1 MTDASAALSA
11 IPKGLRD
18 PLLAEY
24 RSIVQNY
31 AERRWSP
38 SELSGGK
45 FCEIVYSI
53 LQGYATN
60 AYPLAPSKP
69 GDFVSAC
76 RTLETYGHVPRSF
89 QILIPR
95 ALPTLYEVRNNRGVG
110 HVGGEVDPNH
120 MDATLVVS
128 MCNWIIAEIVRVF
141 HNLSVDE
148 AQALVDSL
156 AERRVPIV
164 WQSADMRRVL
174 DPTMGLQDQILVL
187 VGSSASKV
195 SVNALLEWLG
205 YKNRTYF
212 LKLLRMMHGKRLIE
226 LAKGEDVVE
235 ILPPGSVALSK
246 VVSRQVPA

>member
-1 MTDASAALSA
+1 M
-11 IPKGLRD
+11 
-18 PLLAEY
+18 
-24 RSIVQNY
+24 
-31 AERRWSP
+31 
-38 SELSGGK
+38 
-45 FCEIVYSI
+45 
-53 LQGYATN
+53 
-60 AYPLAPSKP
+60 
-69 GDFVSAC
+69 
-76 RTLETYGHVPRSF
+76 
-89 QILIPR
+89 
-95 ALPTLYEVRNNRGVG
+95 YEVRNNRGVG